1 MGTVVVCECML
12 RLYIGDPQT
21 MGRAIGTPI
30 ASLRNPVSE
39 HTPMKHE
46 PLSKNP
52 SFFFETTKNPSLISK
67 LLSSLYFLFQL
78 LIHSSSFLF
87 HSKENDHNCNRCAP
101 DSAPTQKSL
110 A

>member
-52 SFFFETTKNPSLISK
+52 SFFFLDDQKPLVNFKITLIS
-67 LLSSLYFLFQL
+67 LFFYF
-78 LIHSSSFLF
+78 
-87 HSKENDHNCNRCAP
+87 NY
-101 DSAPTQKSL
+101 
-110 A
+110 